1 MKPARQSGRVGWR
14 GKLPVLFRVCGRPA
28 ARGRWLSAGG
38 KRRCRK
44 WTASRIHR
52 KTTVTAAFFPRL
64 LRWLAAAGFA
74 FCAAA
79 HASDGVTETSIRL
92 GMSSP
97 LSGPTGAYGRAMKEG
112 IEAYFAS
119 VNAKGGVDGRKLE
132 LVALDDGYETDAAV
146 ANAKRL
152 IDKEKVFALLGFY
165 GSSPTAAVLPLL
177 DASGVPLIGTIS
189 GAEALRRP
197 LNRHMFHL
205 RASYGDETAAIV
217 KNLTTVGIKRIA
229 VFYQDDGFGLAGLK
243 GVTDALAAHQLKPV
257 AAASV
262 PRNSVEVGAA
272 VAAISQSG
280 AQAVVMV
287 TLYRPTAEFI
297 KRMRTAGASPFFVA
311 LSPVGTDQLIAELGP
326 DNTRGIQVSQVIPH
340 PWGDKVEAVR
350 EYKQVL
356 MAHAKHTNY
365 SYYGLE
371 GYLNAKL
378 VVAALQRAGRNL
390 TRERLIAALR
400 GGPFDLGGYRVNY
413 ASGSNEGSNY
423 VEISVVGA
431 AGRILN

>member
-1 MKPARQSGRVGWR
+1 LIPAFIARWA
-14 GKLPVLFRVCGRPA
+14 LPF
-28 ARGRWLSAGG
+28 
-38 KRRCRK
+38 
-44 WTASRIHR
+44 
-52 KTTVTAAFFPRL
+52 
-64 LRWLAAAGFA
+64 AAGLA
-74 FCAAA
+74 VAAAA
-79 HASDGVTETSIRL
+79 HASEPGVTDSTIRF

-119 VNAKGGVDGRKLE
+119 VNAKGGVEGRKLE

-152 IDKEKVFALLGFY
+152 IEKEKVFALMGFY
-165 GSSPTAAVLPLL
+165 GSSPTAAVLPVL
-177 DASGVPLIGTIS
+177 DANGVPLVGTIS
-189 GAEALRRP
+189 GAEALRKP
-197 LNRHMFHL
+197 VNRHMFHL

-217 KNLTTVGIKRIA
+217 KNLTTVGLKRIA
-229 VFYQDDGFGLAGLK
+229 VFYQDDGFGQAGLK
-243 GVTDALAAHQLKPV
+243 GVMDALAAHKLEPV
-257 AAASV
+257 ASAAV
-262 PRNSVEVGAA
+262 PRNSVDVAAA
-272 VAAISQSG
+272 VDTIAKAD

-297 KRMRTAGASPFFVA
+297 KRMRAAGKAPFFVA

-340 PWGDKVEAVR
+340 PWGDKVEVVR
-350 EYKQVL
+350 EYKRVL
-356 MAHAKHTNY
+356 FAHAKHTNY

-378 VVAALQRAGRNL
+378 VVAALERAGRNP
-390 TRERLIAALR
+390 TRERLMAALR
-400 GGPFDLGGYRVNY
+400 SAPFDLAGYRVRY
-413 ASGSNEGSNY
+413 ASGSNSGSNY